1 MTETNRKLLAFIDA
15 SPTAWHACANF
26 SARLLAEGYT
36 ELKETEIWKLRAGGK
51 YFVCRNGSSLIAFRL
66 PEEPFSGFL
75 MMAAH
80 TDSPAFKL
88 RGRPDAPS
96 AGVYTRLSVERYG
109 SMLCAPWLDRPL
121 AVAGRVTVREN
132 GKIVTKLVNIRRDL
146 ALIPNL
152 AIHMDRTANDGK
164 KYDIK
169 TDMLPLF
176 GSEKA
181 MGRMEQIAAE
191 AAGVAEEDLIS
202 TDLYLYPRTPG
213 VVFGADGEFI
223 AAPRLDDL
231 QCAFGCFE
239 GFLAAEAGKNAPLLC
254 VFDNEEV
261 GSTTKQGANS
271 DFLADALWRICE
283 ALGRE
288 FYTSVAASFMASA
301 DNAHAMH
308 PNHPE
313 FADSQDRPVMNGGI
327 VIKHHANQKYT
338 TDAVTEAVFAEI
350 CRRAGVPVQHY
361 SNRTDLRGGTTL
373 GNISTAHVSVD
384 SVDIGLAQLAMHS
397 CFETAGSADTDYLI
411 RAARAYYESG
421 FRRSAE
427 GIEL

>member
-301 DNAHAMH
+301 DNAHAVH
-308 PNHPE
+308 PNHPGPPRDE
-313 FADSQDRPVMNGGI
+313 RRHRHQAPRQPEIHHRRRDRGRLCRDLPPG
-327 VIKHHANQKYT
+327 
-338 TDAVTEAVFAEI
+338 
-350 CRRAGVPVQHY
+350 RRAGAALLQPRRPARRHHARQHQH
-361 SNRTDLRGGTTL
+361 RPRLRGLRGHRP
-373 GNISTAHVSVD
+373 GP
-384 SVDIGLAQLAMHS
+384 
-397 CFETAGSADTDYLI
+397 
-411 RAARAYYESG
+411 ARHA
-421 FRRSAE
+421 
-427 GIEL
+427 LLL

>member
-1 MTETNRKLLAFIDA
+1 MTETNRNLLRFIDA
-15 SPTAWHACANF
+15 CPTAWHACAELA
-26 SARLLAEGYT
+26 SRLLAEGYV
-36 ELKETEIWKLRAGGK
+36 ELAETEDWPIAPGGR
-51 YFVCRNGSSLIAFRL
+51 YFVRRNGSSLIAFRI
-66 PEEPFSGFL
+66 PEGAFPGFL

-80 TDSPAFKL
+80 SDSPSFKL
-88 RGRPDAPS
+88 RGKPDVPT
-96 AGVYTRLSVERYG
+96 AGIYTRLSVERYG
-109 SMLCAPWLDRPL
+109 GMLCAPWLDRPL
-121 AVAGRVTVREN
+121 SVAGRVTVREK
-132 GKIVTKLVNIRRDL
+132 GKLVTKLVKIDRDL
-146 ALIPNL
+146 MVIPNL
-152 AIHMDRTANDGK
+152 AIHMDRTANDDK

-181 MGRMEQIAAE
+181 AGRMEELAAE
-191 AAGVAEEDLIS
+191 AAGVAREDLVS
-202 TDLYLYPRTPG
+202 TDLCLYPRTPG
-213 VVFGADGEFI
+213 VCFGADEEYI

-231 QCAFGCFE
+231 QCVFGCFE
-239 GFLAAEAGKNAPLLC
+239 GFLSAKPGKNAPLLC

-271 DFLADALWRICE
+271 DFLADTLRRICE
-283 ALGRE
+283 ALGRDL
-288 FYTSVAASFMASA
+288 YRSIAGSFMASA
-301 DNAHAMH
+301 DNAHAVH

-361 SNRTDLRGGTTL
+361 SNRADLPGGSTL
-373 GNISTAHVSVD
+373 GNISTAHVSVN

-397 CFETAGSADTDYLI
+397 CYETAGAQDTEYLI

-421 FRRSAE
+421 YCHTAE